1 VGKQIKRAMKETS
14 IYNPME
20 ELNALTV
27 QMENA
32 IRDNDLAYD
41 RAIQKTG
48 GCIGETYGGGCIG
61 DKPCRPSQLNR
72 TEPSLKCGSLNK

>member
-32 IRDNDLAYD
+32 IRDNDLARMIELSKKQAVASEKLMEVD
-41 RAIQKTG
+41 ASEINLADLRNLI
-48 GCIGETYGGGCIG
+48 
-61 DKPCRPSQLNR
+61 
-72 TEPSLKCGSLNK
+72 EPNQA